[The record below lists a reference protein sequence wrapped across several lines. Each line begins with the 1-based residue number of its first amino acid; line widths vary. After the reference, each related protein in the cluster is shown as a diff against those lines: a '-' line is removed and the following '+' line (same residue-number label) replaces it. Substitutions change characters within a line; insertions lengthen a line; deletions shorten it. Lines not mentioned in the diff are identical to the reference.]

1 MLFIYLYVLAD
12 LQLSEFISQLSN
24 MSLPFFSGK
33 NSSAQTRGFP
43 GKIERQE
50 TSQGKNMFHKST
62 NI

>member
-1 MLFIYLYVLAD
+1 VLAD
-12 LQLSEFISQLSN
+12 LQLSELISQLSN